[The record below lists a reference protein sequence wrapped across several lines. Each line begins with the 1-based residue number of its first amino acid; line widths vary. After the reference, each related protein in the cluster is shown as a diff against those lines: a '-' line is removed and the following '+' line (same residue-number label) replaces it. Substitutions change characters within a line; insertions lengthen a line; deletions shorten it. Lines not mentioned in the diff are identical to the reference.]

1 MGVGRESEGNL
12 PLLSLLLS
20 SASPFP
26 LPPLHSPFCA
36 LFLNAWNRLV
46 VIFSQQECNYD
57 IEAKIKCC

>member
-26 LPPLHSPFCA
+26 LPPPPLSILRPFPERLEQA
-36 LFLNAWNRLV
+36 SGYLFSTGV
-46 VIFSQQECNYD
+46 
-57 IEAKIKCC
+57 